1 MTYMAK
7 DKIVRT
13 GTDIDLARGLVK
25 VVRVALTPVTGT
37 TAGGVL
43 SWANPEGAKIIIT
56 RVVID
61 VTTAATAGSRTVE
74 FGVANDG
81 ATSAHNL
88 LDAAPVSTIAILDNI
103 TNKGTN
109 GKTVAIVGSTQY
121 VTGTASGSVAG
132 LVGSAYIH
140 YTLA

>member
-25 VVRVALTPVTGT
+25 VVKVALTPATGT
-37 TAGGVL
+37 TAGAVL

-61 VTTAATAGSRTVE
+61 VTTAATTGTPTIN
-74 FGVANDG
+74 FGVAADG
-81 ATSAHNL
+81 TTSSNTL
-88 LDAAPVSTIAILDNI
+88 LTAAAASAIAILDNI
-103 TNKGTN
+103 TNKGASGN
-109 GKTVAIVGSTQY
+109 TVATMSATQY
-121 VTGTASGSVAG
+121 VTGTASATLAG
-132 LVGSAYIH
+132 LVGNAYIH